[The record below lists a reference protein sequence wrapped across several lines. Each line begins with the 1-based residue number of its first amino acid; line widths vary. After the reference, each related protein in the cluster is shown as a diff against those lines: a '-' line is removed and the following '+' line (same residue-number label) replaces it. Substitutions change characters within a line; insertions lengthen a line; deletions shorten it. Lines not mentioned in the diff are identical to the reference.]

1 MKKNILK
8 SFFSSGLQA
17 IAVQVFGL
25 MFMLLSSF
33 VLSKED
39 FGVINWA
46 NATAMLITALLSF
59 GMEQVVMRRIAVS
72 DKSDWAAAA
81 FLVHNF
87 IGSVLSLLLICL
99 MGALGNSSAAL
110 QYLPMFFAAQAI
122 VFLVTPLKQFLNA
135 KQIFA
140 PYGVIAIISN
150 LVKVGIGVYLAKFGG
165 MTINSVGLILIGC
178 SAFEFVAI
186 YIYASTKANFRL
198 KFKAVAYKKL
208 LKESAPQFMATIFDS
223 SLSRLDWILLGL
235 ISTYAATGEYGFA
248 YRAYELARLPIVI
261 IAPII
266 LNIFARVLISGN
278 KLADDKQQQVNE
290 LLGFEMFVA
299 MLIPLVGNLL
309 WSPVV
314 GMIFKGKYGASNEIE
329 FLLLSL
335 CVPLHFFINLMWTL
349 TFSAKKYHT
358 GYHL

>member
-110 QYLPMFFAAQAI
+110 QYLPMFFAAQATRLPA
-122 VFLVTPLKQFLNA
+122 VVCRPQ
-135 KQIFA
+135 
-140 PYGVIAIISN
+140 
-150 LVKVGIGVYLAKFGG
+150 VY
-165 MTINSVGLILIGC
+165 
-178 SAFEFVAI
+178 
-186 YIYASTKANFRL
+186 Y
-198 KFKAVAYKKL
+198 
-208 LKESAPQFMATIFDS
+208 
-223 SLSRLDWILLGL
+223 L
-235 ISTYAATGEYGFA
+235 ISIRGQ
-248 YRAYELARLPIVI
+248 I
-261 IAPII
+261 
-266 LNIFARVLISGN
+266 
-278 KLADDKQQQVNE
+278 
-290 LLGFEMFVA
+290 
-299 MLIPLVGNLL
+299 
-309 WSPVV
+309 
-314 GMIFKGKYGASNEIE
+314 
-329 FLLLSL
+329 
-335 CVPLHFFINLMWTL
+335 C
-349 TFSAKKYHT
+349 
-358 GYHL
+358 